1 MELKQ
6 IYDVNNLKLTF
17 KSKKVLEINTLKFHN
32 GLIYGICGNLGSGK
46 SSLLKVLSA
55 EIKQSSGEVLYQGKE
70 FTTNFFG
77 KIRKEKDIAYIHV
90 DLLKDSSTVESFI
103 KSLFGKKSEKIKS
116 NFFTNSGMD
125 SLWRIR
131 INNLSDGEK
140 HWLKMV
146 IALEKDP
153 RVLLVDDYGL
163 FLDFKSES
171 LIRKKIIKMNNYQGT
186 TIILSS
192 TTDFFL
198 KQFCNVIFYLDNGHI
213 SKVRKGD
220 TRRKNRN

>member
-103 KSLFGKKSEKIKS
+103 KGLFGKKSEKIKS
-116 NFFTNSGMD
+116 NF
-125 SLWRIR
+125 
-131 INNLSDGEK
+131 
-140 HWLKMV
+140 
-146 IALEKDP
+146 
-153 RVLLVDDYGL
+153 
-163 FLDFKSES
+163 
-171 LIRKKIIKMNNYQGT
+171 
-186 TIILSS
+186 
-192 TTDFFL
+192 
-198 KQFCNVIFYLDNGHI
+198 
-213 SKVRKGD
+213 
-220 TRRKNRN
+220 